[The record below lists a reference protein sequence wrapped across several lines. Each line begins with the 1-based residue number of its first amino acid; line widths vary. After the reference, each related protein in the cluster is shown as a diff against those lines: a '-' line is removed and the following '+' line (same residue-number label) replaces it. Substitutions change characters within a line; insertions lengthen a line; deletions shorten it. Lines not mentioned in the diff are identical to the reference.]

1 MLLLFLLPL
10 LSQFWVLL
18 VEAALFRDK
27 NPRVGCLRAQHMV
40 KLSVMLRESQTAFS
54 KVVTAQE
61 LLPRDGFGCPERP
74 SRQDQLQADSTA
86 GLGCHEGCGNG
97 SNTMTTGS
105 VAGSLV

>member
-74 SRQDQLQADSTA
+74 RGGTSSRQIALQA
-86 GLGCHEGCGNG
+86 LGAMRDVEMAQ
-97 SNTMTTGS
+97 TQ
-105 VAGSLV
+105 